1 MNYLA
6 HAYLS
11 FNDVPTLTGN
21 MIADHVKG
29 KKALEAYPEG
39 IQRGMHLHRAIDT
52 FTDAHPA
59 VRRAGIWFRPVY
71 RLYSGPITDAL
82 FDHYLAN
89 DPRCFE
95 SAAALKE
102 FSKHT
107 YAQLDTQADYFP
119 PPFAAYFPHMK
130 EHDWLTNYRQL
141 PGMQRSLN
149 GLVRRAKHMP
159 PADEAYRTFI
169 EHYYELNQCYFELM
183 DDLIPFVK
191 SWTRA

>member
-11 FNDVPTLTGN
+11 FNDPATLTGN

-29 KKALEAYPEG
+29 QKALEAFPEG
-39 IQRGMHLHRAIDT
+39 IQRGIHLHRAIDA

-59 VRRAGIWFRPVY
+59 VKRAGIWFRPVY
-71 RLYSGPITDAL
+71 RLYSGAITDAL
-82 FDHYLAN
+82 FDHFLAN

-95 SAAALKE
+95 SVAVLRE
-102 FSKHT
+102 FSRHT
-107 YAQLDTQADYFP
+107 YALLDTQAAYFP
-119 PPFAAYFPHMK
+119 PAFATYFPHMK

-159 PADEAYRTFI
+159 PADAAYQIFI
-169 EHYYELNQCYFELM
+169 AHYYELNQCYFELM
-183 DDLIPFVK
+183 DALIPYVK
-191 SWTRA
+191 SWTGV